1 MGNHRIVTR
10 KDSEE
15 FQSKLGQLADS
26 CREKGTLQELMVAMA
41 AIMQREMTGPQ
52 AARILPHA
60 GGVDYIMRAV
70 EHTLRGDPS
79 MNGYV
84 LQKLNAGS
92 SCLNNWLS
100 PKAAAA

>member
-41 AIMQREMTGPQ
+41 TIMQREMTGPQ

-70 EHTLRGDPS
+70 EHTLRGDPT
-79 MNGYV
+79 MNFYV
-84 LQKLNAGS
+84 LQKLDAGVD
-92 SCLNNWLS
+92 CLNNWLS